1 MYNPQHEWY
10 DKGDVLSIFPITER
24 SYFRKLKQINPQVRT
39 KKIKNPKGRD
49 TTLIYYK
56 DLLDCFELQRKP
68 NNLNNPK
75 KLREYVGISR
85 WDYFGNIV
93 PGKSTVDEVKAK
105 MKFIYDQIRFMDK
118 KSRVFFSIEKNTNDD
133 YFHSHFLLKTS
144 LDKKT
149 ISNIIELICENE
161 LIVEKRFY
169 IRKYDFEKY
178 HFRGSFYSDKF
189 DIYDLKNQMPH
200 IYSELLG

>member
-1 MYNPQHEWY
+1 MYNPQLEWY
-10 DKGDVLSIFPITER
+10 DKRDVISIFQITTR
-24 SYFRKLKQINPQVRT
+24 TYFRKLKKMSPQVRT

-68 NNLNNPK
+68 KNLNNPEN
-75 KLREYVGISR
+75 LRKYVGISR
-85 WDYFGNIV
+85 WDYLGNIV

-149 ISNIIELICENE
+149 ISSIILLVCEDEIRN
-161 LIVEKRFY
+161 EKRYY
-169 IRKYDFEKY
+169 IRNYDFEKY

-189 DIYDLKNQMPH
+189 DVHDLKNQMPH
-200 IYSELLG
+200 IHSELLG